1 MKKICLTLIGL
12 IFFFSFSIL
21 AEEAL
26 QEFISFGADLTKE
39 QRSQLYD
46 QFAPLKR
53 PQMIE
58 VTNAEEVQ
66 YLQDYVPKNQIGSKA
81 ISSVY
86 LRILS
91 ANSGIQVQTENITW
105 VTSGMYANAV
115 ATAGVKDVLIKANS
129 PFSVSG
135 TAALTGI
142 FKTFELAQGQP
153 ITSERKEVAYQELVT
168 TGELGEDIGQNN
180 AETLIR
186 DVKKEVITKE
196 ITDPEE
202 MEVIIK
208 EKAAE
213 YNLEITDQQ
222 LQQIIVLLE
231 KINHLDINIDEI
243 TKQLQKLNT
252 EVQGMEKKGQ
262 KVVGLLA
269 QILSLLQKIFDF
281 IRNLFR

>member
-1 MKKICLTLIGL
+1 MKKICVTLIGL
-12 IFFFSFSIL
+12 IFFFSLSIL

-86 LRILS
+86 LRILR

-129 PFSVSG
+129 PFAVSG

-153 ITSERKEVAYQELVT
+153 ITSERKGVAYQELVT
-168 TGELGEDIGQNN
+168 TGKLGEDIGQNN

-222 LQQIIVLLE
+222 LQQIIVLME